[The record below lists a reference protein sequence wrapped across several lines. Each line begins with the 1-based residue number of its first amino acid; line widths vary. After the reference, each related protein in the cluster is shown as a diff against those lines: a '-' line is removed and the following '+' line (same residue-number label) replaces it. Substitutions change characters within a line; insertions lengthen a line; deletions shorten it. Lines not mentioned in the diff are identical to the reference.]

1 MSSITPATPIVG
13 TPHTGFKLGYRP
25 ALDGLRGISIL
36 LILEHHSPSHVNRLW
51 FLPGGFI
58 GVDIF
63 FVLSGFLI
71 TTLLV
76 QEWEQSHAISLKNFY
91 LRRVLRLF
99 PALFLLITLTALYA
113 LLAAPPDRKAG
124 ILFSIVPALFYAT
137 NWVIAFNPDYQITP
151 LGITWSLAIEEQ
163 FYIFWPLLLSLA
175 LRLNLGRRRTILFLA
190 LAVAGVSL
198 LRIWMTLE
206 GVSARRMYYG
216 TDTRADSLLAGCLL
230 SLLLLWGWLPFRPWG
245 ARVVKALAA
254 LAVLTL
260 AAILIMME
268 HTGPLLYLAGF
279 TTISVSV
286 ALIILMLFY
295 APLRPALAILN
306 YGPLVWVGKISYGLY
321 LLHWPVR
328 SLMIRLLPDLNI
340 FSDLAYLCLTFI
352 AAALSFYLLERPFLR
367 LKKRFRAEPLRARLV
382 KAV

>member
-1 MSSITPATPIVG
+1 
-13 TPHTGFKLGYRP
+13 
-25 ALDGLRGISIL
+25 
-36 LILEHHSPSHVNRLW
+36 
-51 FLPGGFI
+51 
-58 GVDIF
+58 
-63 FVLSGFLI
+63 
-71 TTLLV
+71 LV
-76 QEWEQSHAISLKNFY
+76 
-91 LRRVLRLF
+91 
-99 PALFLLITLTALYA
+99 
-113 LLAAPPDRKAG
+113 APPDRKAG
-124 ILFSIVPALFYAT
+124 IYFSIIPAIFYTT

-175 LRLNLGRRRTILFLA
+175 LRLNFGRKRTILFLA
-190 LAVAGVSL
+190 LAIVGVSV

-216 TDTRADSLLAGCLL
+216 TDTRADSLLTGCLL
-230 SLLLLWGWLPFRPWG
+230 SLLLLWGWLPFRLWG
-245 ARVVKALAA
+245 ARLVKALAVLA
-254 LAVLTL
+254 LLALLAVL
-260 AAILIMME
+260 IMMG

-295 APLRPALAILN
+295 APLRIALAILN

-328 SLMIRLLPDLNI
+328 SLMIRLMPDLNLL
-340 FSDLAYLCLTFI
+340 SDAAYLCLTFI

-367 LKKRFRAEPLRARLV
+367 LKKRFRAESERTAVFADARRA
-382 KAV
+382 